1 MSGCI
6 HIYHGN
12 GKGKTTAALGLALR
26 AAGHGMPVT
35 VAQFLKSAPT
45 GEVAPLRQLGIAVL
59 RDETPCGF
67 VSQLNPAQ
75 RAALAG
81 RQRALLARAAARD
94 VPGGVLVL
102 DEVLDA
108 LRLGLVEEGAV
119 RALLPPAGE
128 LILTGRQPPAFLLD
142 AADYITQMR
151 KERHPYDRGL
161 GAREGVEY

>member
-6 HIYHGN
+6 HIYHGD

-45 GEVAPLRQLGIAVL
+45 GEVAPLRQLGITVL

-67 VSQLNPAQ
+67 VFQLKQAE

-81 RQRALLARAAARD
+81 RQRALLSQAAARA

-151 KERHPYDRGL
+151 KERHPFDRGL